1 MSKKIFIIDDAD
13 FMVDMLRVI
22 MHDAGHEV
30 VGFAFNGEQ
39 AVESIKALSLPD
51 LPDIVT
57 LDFHMPKMDGMEAV
71 EHIRALVPGVKIV
84 LISSNSTLPVVQRA
98 KDAGVDAFIA
108 KPFEPRTVLDAI
120 AKFE

>member
-22 MHDAGHEV
+22 MQDAGYDV
-30 VGFAFNGEQ
+30 IGAAFNGEQ
-39 AVESIKALSLPD
+39 ALESLEALPSSA

-71 EHIRALVPGVKIV
+71 DRIRALVPGVKIV
-84 LISSNSTLPVVQRA
+84 LISSNATIPVVMRA

-108 KPFEPRTVLDAI
+108 KPFEPQTVLDAI
-120 AKFE
+120 ETLA